1 MKDFVNMFRRIA
13 KRSVRNKITNKPCV
27 EYDAPPY
34 KSRATR
40 NNKEKPC
47 KRKRK
52 ERKMTLTAK
61 ETMLLK
67 DMKDSEKLCIDK
79 YERGSASAAD
89 AQLKNLF
96 TTLAAKERTHLDTLT
111 KIEQN
116 GTYPAPEKA
125 PEEPLL
131 SFQATYSAGDT
142 SANAKNDAY
151 LCSDALS
158 GEKHV
163 AALYNTAIF
172 EFKDTGARAALA
184 HIATEEQQHGKM
196 IYDYMSTNG
205 MY

>member
-1 MKDFVNMFRRIA
+1 
-13 KRSVRNKITNKPCV
+13 
-27 EYDAPPY
+27 
-34 KSRATR
+34 
-40 NNKEKPC
+40 
-47 KRKRK
+47 
-52 ERKMTLTAK
+52 MTLTTK

-89 AQLKNLF
+89 EQLKNLF
-96 TTLAAKERTHLDTLT
+96 TTLAEKERTHLETLS

-125 PEEPLL
+125 PEEPKM
-131 SFQATYSAGDT
+131 SFRAVYTPGDT
-142 SANAKNDAY
+142 STNAKNDAY

-163 AALYNTAIF
+163 SALYNTAVF
-172 EFKDTGARAALA
+172 EFKDAGARAALA

-196 IYDYMSTNG
+196 IYDYMSANG

>member
-1 MKDFVNMFRRIA
+1 
-13 KRSVRNKITNKPCV
+13 
-27 EYDAPPY
+27 
-34 KSRATR
+34 
-40 NNKEKPC
+40 
-47 KRKRK
+47 
-52 ERKMTLTAK
+52 MTLTAK

-67 DMKDSEKLCIDK
+67 DMKDSEQLCILK
-79 YERGSASAAD
+79 YERGSRNAAD
-89 AQLKNLF
+89 TQLKDLF
-96 TTLAAKERTHLDTLT
+96 TTLAQKERTHLDTLA

-125 PEEPLL
+125 PEAPTMT
-131 SFQATYSAGDT
+131 FTATYTAGDT
-142 SANAKNDAY
+142 SENAKNDAY

-163 AALYNTAIF
+163 SALYNTAIF
-172 EFKDTGARAALA
+172 EFKDAGARAALA

>member
-1 MKDFVNMFRRIA
+1 
-13 KRSVRNKITNKPCV
+13 
-27 EYDAPPY
+27 
-34 KSRATR
+34 
-40 NNKEKPC
+40 
-47 KRKRK
+47 
-52 ERKMTLTAK
+52 MTLTAK

-79 YERGSASAAD
+79 YERGAGCAKD

-96 TTLAAKERTHLDTLT
+96 TALADKERTHLDTLN

-125 PEEPLL
+125 PEEPKM
-131 SFQATYSAGDT
+131 SFSATYTPGDT
-142 SANAKNDAY
+142 SENAKNDAY

-158 GEKHV
+158 GDKHV
-163 AALYNTAIF
+163 AALYNTAVF

-184 HIATEEQQHGKM
+184 HIATEEQQHGKL